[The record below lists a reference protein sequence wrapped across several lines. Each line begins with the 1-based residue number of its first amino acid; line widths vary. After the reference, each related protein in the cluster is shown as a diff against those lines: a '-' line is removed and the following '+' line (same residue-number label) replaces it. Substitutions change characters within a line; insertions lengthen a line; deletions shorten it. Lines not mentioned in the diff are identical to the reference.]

1 MGLFLAFKLNG
12 WAVWM
17 QLKMQMFSISFTITT
32 APLHFHSS
40 QRCFNQKFRF
50 FGQPTYIATTNLSP
64 SNQIKAQQNLYARV
78 AVTQTIYVLIRWT
91 VSPPQKGFLLDF
103 FPFFFGRVWMQLE
116 MQMCSIPFTALPLLP
131 LDLPNPRSQDSTP
144 NTASGKQLVIFFS
157 DQIQFGYIA
166 KLVIFRATSISP
178 YFKIANQLEIFA
190 LDLLFRATLI
200 WLYFKIAFEA
210 IFHKSAPAI
219 SKK

>member
-1 MGLFLAFKLNG
+1 MVEPCGCNWKCKCFQSHSLLLLLPYIFTCPSVASIRSLDFLVSLHILQPPTSPHQTKSKLS
-12 WAVWM
+12 
-17 QLKMQMFSISFTITT
+17 KT
-32 APLHFHSS
+32 
-40 QRCFNQKFRF
+40 
-50 FGQPTYIATTNLSP
+50 
-64 SNQIKAQQNLYARV
+64 RV
-78 AVTQTIYVLIRWT
+78 AVMQTIYVLIGWT

-116 MQMCSIPFTALPLLP
+116 MQMCSIPFSALPLLP